1 MRQRRFMKSSISI
14 AVFMAVTSICGNAAV
29 AGELVY
35 TPRNPSFGGNPF
47 YSDHLLGIANANNK
61 FEKPSGNN
69 GLLSQTDPSKEFE
82 RVIQSSLLSRIS
94 SQIADQIYGENAKDS
109 GRFVIGSTQVDFAKS
124 GGSTSVT
131 ITDTSSGGKTVIQI
145 PTPTY

>member
-1 MRQRRFMKSSISI
+1 MRKHWLRAVSINFLALSACSAI
-14 AVFMAVTSICGNAAV
+14 TSFSF

-47 YSDHLLGIANANNK
+47 YSEHLLGVANSNNK
-61 FEKPSGNN
+61 FEKPSSNS
-69 GLLSQTDPSKEFE
+69 GLLTQQDPSKEFE

-94 SQIADQIYGENAKDS
+94 SQIADQIYGENARDS
-109 GRFVIGSTQVDFAKS
+109 GRFVIGSTTVDFTKS

-131 ITDTSSGGKTVIQI
+131 ITDTSTGGHTLIQI
-145 PTPTY
+145 PTPGY

>member
-1 MRQRRFMKSSISI
+1 MRKFCKKIIPRILI
-14 AVFMAVTSICGNAAV
+14 AVSLLSSTSSVAG

-47 YSDHLLGIANANNK
+47 YSDHLLGVANSNNK
-61 FEKPSGNN
+61 FEKPSSNS
-69 GLLSQTDPSKEFE
+69 GLLTQQDPSKEFE

-94 SQIADQIYGENAKDS
+94 SQIADQIYGENAKDA
-109 GRFVIGSTQVDFAKS
+109 GRFVIGNTTVDFAKS

-131 ITDTSSGGKTVIQI
+131 ITDTSTGGHTLIQI
-145 PTPTY
+145 PTPGY